1 MVCCC
6 ICSSSNTEIRSLHRF
21 FSVGA
26 LFGRLCKNILC
37 DFTAPDESFYKRK
50 KLFYSTILLFIDV
63 LHMLI
68 WIFLCVIQHVHVPF
82 YFKVFITLT
91 TISSLF
97 TTVSTKSWHVW
108 GTSDDIFMFFASISA
123 AFKTK
128 KIIVVHSPEQHIYIE
143 DIFIVKWEINS
154 LPHKY
159 PTVHTVLLQSSRII

>member
-1 MVCCC
+1 M
-6 ICSSSNTEIRSLHRF
+6 
-21 FSVGA
+21 
-26 LFGRLCKNILC
+26 CKNILC

-91 TISSLF
+91 TISSMF

-128 KIIVVHSPEQHIYIE
+128 KNHCCSQPRTTHLHWRHFYSEVRNKQFTTQIPHSSHSLASVQPYNIIFY
-143 DIFIVKWEINS
+143 K
-154 LPHKY
+154 
-159 PTVHTVLLQSSRII
+159 